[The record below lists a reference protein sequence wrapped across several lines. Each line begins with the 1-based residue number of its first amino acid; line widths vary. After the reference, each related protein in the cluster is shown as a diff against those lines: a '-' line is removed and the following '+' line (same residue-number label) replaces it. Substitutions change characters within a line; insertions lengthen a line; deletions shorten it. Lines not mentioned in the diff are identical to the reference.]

1 MASPLIRRLSFF
13 FLATALLLGQTSAQA
28 QKQSKNNDSLQ
39 TEIDAIDLQLD
50 YLKLKLSDSLKKTR
64 NLEAR
69 IKAKRNEIASL
80 KNQVTELSERQN
92 EITQQITAID
102 QESQAS
108 RQQIDL
114 LLTRFRARLV
124 QLHKIKQGTLIGSIF
139 SARDLNSFLNRYQ
152 MVKYLLNSD
161 KELLQQLKAENLRQ
175 RKLTT
180 EMQARQQQ
188 LETGKTEL
196 DSKSKKLD
204 SENSALKAMLSTVL
218 LEKKVFLER
227 EKALAGARKQLESEI
242 SRVEASRNDP
252 GLENE
257 LAQAK
262 PAPVVNPAS
271 HGKLPD
277 SAPDA
282 AKIMNFMWPI
292 AYADRKSA
300 DQAGDENTA
309 ALYIATN
316 GEVEILS
323 AARGKV
329 AYRGNISGLGNVVII
344 GHLRGFSTVYARLD
358 EIWVGL
364 GQIVEKGEVIGRILG
379 GRSQTLQF
387 EIRFGGKKQQPL
399 NYLPQQ

>member
-1 MASPLIRRLSFF
+1 MPRPPFRRRL
-13 FLATALLLGQTSAQA
+13 FLSLIAALLISFSAAHA
-28 QKQSKNNDSLQ
+28 QKQSTGNDSLQ

-69 IKAKRNEIASL
+69 IKAKRDEIAQL
-80 KNQVTELSERQN
+80 KNQVDQLGERQK
-92 EITQQITAID
+92 EIARQIENIE
-102 QESQAS
+102 QESRVA
-108 RQQIDL
+108 RQQIDQL
-114 LLTRFRARLV
+114 LARFRARLI

-161 KELLQQLKAENLRQ
+161 KDLLKQLKAQDLRQ
-175 RKLTT
+175 RQLTS

-188 LETGKTEL
+188 LDSGKSEL
-196 DSKSKKLD
+196 DNNSKKLN
-204 SENSALKAMLSTVL
+204 SENSALRAMLSTVL
-218 LEKKVFLER
+218 LEKKVFLAR
-227 EKALAGARKQLESEI
+227 EKALAGAKKQLENEI
-242 SRVEASRNDP
+242 TRIEASRNDP

-257 LAQAK
+257 LAKAK
-262 PAPVVNPAS
+262 PAVVTAEPAR
-271 HGKLPD
+271 LPD

-282 AKIMNFMWPI
+282 ARIMNFMWPI
-292 AYADRKSA
+292 ARADRKSI

-309 ALYIATN
+309 AMYMTTI
-316 GEVEILS
+316 GEVDVVA

-364 GQIVEKGEVIGRILG
+364 GQIVERGEVIGRVLG
-379 GRSQTLQF
+379 GRNQTLQF

-399 NYLPQQ
+399 SYLPKE